1 MRPLSFCCLTI
12 ALGGVQYIKQKEFR
26 MSEIAFIVFSVWAMV
41 INLGTFVSFIAVA
54 ASRVEHTTDFVK
66 FVSLLFFVIIMAS
79 GLTFQFIAIFA
90 FVRLFGS

>member
-12 ALGGVQYIKQKEFR
+12 ALGGVQYIKQKEFM

-54 ASRVEHTTDFVK
+54 AARAEHATTFLK
-66 FVSLLFFVIIMAS
+66 IVSLFCLVIIMAS

-90 FVRLFGS
+90 FVRLVGS